1 MREIIHDFSL
11 QIKGASITPESYRS
25 KRKSLRVVVNWRM
38 LRIFGK
44 ADKRARSG
52 PSTLGS
58 YTGKKADKK
67 ATKADKNEPKRQT
80 K

>member
-1 MREIIHDFSL
+1 MSEQL
-11 QIKGASITPESYRS
+11 SIWFN
-25 KRKSLRVVVNWRM
+25 KVVVNWRM
-38 LRIFGK
+38 LRIFRK

-58 YTGKKADKK
+58 YTGKKAGKK
-67 ATKADKNEPKRQT
+67 AAKADKNEPKRQT

>member
-1 MREIIHDFSL
+1 MRCE
-11 QIKGASITPESYRS
+11 
-25 KRKSLRVVVNWRM
+25 VVVNWRM
-38 LRIFGK
+38 LRIFRK
-44 ADKRARSG
+44 ADKEARSG

-67 ATKADKNEPKRQT
+67 ATKADKNEVKRQT

>member
-1 MREIIHDFSL
+1 MV
-11 QIKGASITPESYRS
+11 
-25 KRKSLRVVVNWRM
+25 VVVNWRM
-38 LRIFGK
+38 LRIFRK

-80 K
+80 KWSKKAGNLIENTQT